1 MQPVRDR
8 KKAFLWRK
16 QNGIQPRRGSVGP
29 EGPTLP
35 TRSQDPD
42 VEQLLQSTVHYD
54 EITES
59 DSLDWLQSTTEASA
73 YIEQPAEGKT
83 VEDFV

>member
-1 MQPVRDR
+1 M
-8 KKAFLWRK
+8 
-16 QNGIQPRRGSVGP
+16 GPRR
-29 EGPTLP
+29 PTLP

-42 VEQLLQSTVHYD
+42 VEQLLQSTVHND
-54 EITES
+54 EITKQQS